1 MLKITPKSLGRV
13 VIALVAL
20 CILLVLGL
28 HLIQHHDP
36 KTVLDTTGLT
46 CWIPGCGSSS
56 EPPEVVLVW
65 NTKNHQYV
73 MDEYAM
79 REQPPSQ
86 EELASTTKFF
96 LEHPTS
102 TINDE
107 GLWGYALE
115 LIYSGNAASAKQ
127 YLNIVWPAIKNVPAD
142 DTMYDY
148 SNLDLASFEKGV
160 TFNLQRSPYYEALLN
175 LNGGNIF

>member
-1 MLKITPKSLGRV
+1 
-13 VIALVAL
+13 
-20 CILLVLGL
+20 
-28 HLIQHHDP
+28 
-36 KTVLDTTGLT
+36 
-46 CWIPGCGSSS
+46 
-56 EPPEVVLVW
+56 
-65 NTKNHQYV
+65 

-175 LNGGNIF
+175 LNGGNIFWARELTAMKRIPTNKEALSLEEYRKIMKDDESTDEQIQARLDYLNAFLRNVIRAELDKHVENHNFR